1 MSEDERIT
9 VGAVSAGDGGA
20 VDLPV
25 VELLTGRG
33 FVTGKSGSGKS
44 NTASVVAEKLL
55 DGGYGLLIV
64 DIDGEYYGLKE
75 EYEILHVG
83 ADEEC
88 DIQVGPQHAEKIAQL
103 ALEKHVPIILDVSSF
118 LDESEAN
125 ELLTEVARHL
135 FAKEKKLKQP
145 FLLVVEE
152 VHEYLP
158 EGGGLDECGRM
169 LIKVAKRGRKHGLGM
184 CGISQRP
191 ADVKKDFITQCDW
204 LVWHRLTWQ
213 NDTKVV
219 RRILGSDYAD
229 GVEELNDGEGYLMT
243 DWDEH
248 VRQVQFQRK
257 RTFDAGATPGLD
269 DFERP
274 ELKSVSDD
282 LVSDLERITE
292 EQRARESRIKELER
306 ELKDRELR
314 IEELETEL
322 EEARDLSEMAEQ
334 FSRAMMAHA
343 TGRPFREDVT
353 GYQASLEESS
363 NRTAAG
369 PADDDTVAS
378 DEDRW
383 REAVTGATD
392 GAATDGDGP
401 AGATDDATTDGDGPA
416 GATDGAATG
425 DEGREDGT
433 PPDEHARPRPEA
445 DGSMTGGDDEG
456 FEPAYEPWPDEEDL
470 LAADGTD
477 GVDAVVDES
486 AGGSALAGEPP
497 GGDATAGAGH
507 AEGTDAPGGDATAE
521 ADGGADILVPGDESE
536 AATGAADWDGSFD
549 DTGGGDIL
557 VPGQA
562 ASGGSAGG
570 DTAPESGGDSSTE
583 AGDEPDTEAGGSGG
597 DIIVPGED
605 DGDSAGPSPAGDEGA
620 AEDVAA
626 ERETGPSG
634 GDDIIVP
641 GETDTD
647 PDETDTDPD
656 ESDADP
662 DGPTTDGADGGEE
675 APRANAGADADA
687 DGDGSGSGGGDIVVP
702 GEDPITGDGSAD
714 EPDGGTADAAPGRGE
729 RQTEPGSDGADT
741 TDTSFAERDDPEFE
755 RPVVREVR
763 ETVESLDPLARGML
777 AYYRSNGPASP
788 VDAQVAAGG
797 DGDRTRA
804 YGRNRSL
811 REAGLVAHAGR
822 GRYGYALRSRID
834 EAHDGRL
841 AAAALDAAVERV
853 EAAFLDRS
861 DAPWPGA

>member
-9 VGAVSAGDGGA
+9 VGAVSAGDGGS

-125 ELLTEVARHL
+125 ELLREVARHL

-204 LVWHRLTWQ
+204 LVWHRLTWK

-219 RRILGSDYAD
+219 QRILGSDYAD

-282 LVSDLERITE
+282 LVSDLEQITE

-314 IEELETEL
+314 IEELEAEL

-353 GYQASLEESS
+353 GYQADLEESS
-363 NRTAAG
+363 RPSASA
-369 PADDDTVAS
+369 PAPGSEAS
-378 DEDRW
+378 AVDRGATGSEDRW
-383 REAVTGATD
+383 SEAMAAVGDDEAVDDD
-392 GAATDGDGP
+392 GR
-401 AGATDDATTDGDGPA
+401 
-416 GATDGAATG
+416 
-425 DEGREDGT
+425 DEAEESDEEET
-433 PPDEHARPRPEA
+433 PPDEHARPRPEP
-445 DGSMTGGDDEG
+445 DGSMTGGGGG
-456 FEPAYEPWPDEEDL
+456 FEPAYEPWPDGDDL
-470 LAADGTD
+470 LAPGGTEDVDG
-477 GVDAVVDES
+477 VVDES
-486 AGGSALAGEPP
+486 TGGSAGDGAAAGPGPTTGTEP
-497 GGDATAGAGH
+497 TAERAGTV
-507 AEGTDAPGGDATAE
+507 EGVETAE
-521 ADGGADILVPGDESE
+521 ADGGAGILVPGDERE
-536 AATGAADWDGSFD
+536 AETGPADWDGSFD
-549 DTGGGDIL
+549 EGSESGEML
-557 VPGQA
+557 VPGETTMDGR
-562 ASGGSAGG
+562 SGG
-570 DTAPESGGDSSTE
+570 DTSPEGGSDGPVDTAEGGDTDGGGSGVDIIVPGERDDHGT
-583 AGDEPDTEAGGSGG
+583 EPDVDVGDGGREPNPDTSPEEDSNDDGG

-605 DGDSAGPSPAGDEGA
+605 ATSSTGGGWSDGIEEAGTREHRSDGRAGTDPESTSNSAHGSETSGAGTATDDGPGAGSRGASAGEADRDPGA
-620 AEDVAA
+620 
-626 ERETGPSG
+626 
-634 GDDIIVP
+634 
-641 GETDTD
+641 
-647 PDETDTDPD
+647 
-656 ESDADP
+656 
-662 DGPTTDGADGGEE
+662 
-675 APRANAGADADA
+675 
-687 DGDGSGSGGGDIVVP
+687 
-702 GEDPITGDGSAD
+702 
-714 EPDGGTADAAPGRGE
+714 
-729 RQTEPGSDGADT
+729 
-741 TDTSFAERDDPEFE
+741 SFAERDDPDFE

-763 ETVESLDPLARGML
+763 ETVESFDPVVRGML
-777 AYYRSNGPASP
+777 AYYRSEGPASP

-804 YGRNRSL
+804 YGRNSRL

-822 GRYGYALRSRID
+822 GRYAYALRTRID
-834 EAHDGRL
+834 EAHGGRL
-841 AAAALDAAVERV
+841 DPEALDAAVERV

-861 DAPWPGA
+861 DAPWPGV

>member
-9 VGAVSAGDGGA
+9 VGAVSAGEGGA

-88 DIQVGPQHAEKIAQL
+88 DIRVGPQHAEKIAQL

-125 ELLTEVARHL
+125 ELLREVARYL

-219 RRILGSDYAD
+219 KRILGSDYAD
-229 GVEELNDGEGYLMT
+229 GVEGLNDGEGYLMT
-243 DWDEH
+243 DWDED

-282 LVSDLERITE
+282 LVSDLEQITE
-292 EQRARESRIKELER
+292 EQQARESRVRELER
-306 ELKDRELR
+306 ELKDKELR
-314 IEELETEL
+314 IGELEAEL

-363 NRTAAG
+363 GATAPDEGGTPGTRTG
-369 PADDDTVAS
+369 TADA
-378 DEDRW
+378 DR
-383 REAVTGATD
+383 EVTGD
-392 GAATDGDGP
+392 GQRWSEAA
-401 AGATDDATTDGDGPA
+401 
-416 GATDGAATG
+416 AARSGTPTG
-425 DEGREDGT
+425 DEGVAGDEGDDGRDAEVDDEEGDGDGT

-445 DGSMTGGDDEG
+445 DESMTGGDEG
-456 FEPAYEPWPDEEDL
+456 FEPAYEPWPDREDML
-470 LAADGTD
+470 SSGGSGA
-477 GVDAVVDES
+477 VDTVVDEAS
-486 AGGSALAGEPP
+486 GTSTDRDGATPGSAETAEVAGSAE
-497 GGDATAGAGH
+497 DTAA
-507 AEGTDAPGGDATAE
+507 TDA
-521 ADGGADILVPGDESE
+521 DGEGMLVPGDESE
-536 AATGAADWDGSFD
+536 AETGPADWDGSFEE
-549 DTGGGDIL
+549 GDGSGEIL
-557 VPGQA
+557 VPGDPGSGESSGA
-562 ASGGSAGG
+562 GSSEGVPGTGGSDGVDAPGG
-570 DTAPESGGDSSTE
+570 SEGDD
-583 AGDEPDTEAGGSGG
+583 AGDDSGG
-597 DIIVPGED
+597 DIIVPGEPGGSGVD
-605 DGDSAGPSPAGDEGA
+605 ADPSADADPGDESPEAGPDPRVDE
-620 AEDVAA
+620 D
-626 ERETGPSG
+626 PDG
-634 GDDIIVP
+634 GGDIIVP
-641 GETDTD
+641 GEDGGTQPAGGSGSDGSPGDDLGAGD
-647 PDETDTDPD
+647 PNPGDDSPEAGASDET
-656 ESDADP
+656 
-662 DGPTTDGADGGEE
+662 G
-675 APRANAGADADA
+675 N
-687 DGDGSGSGGGDIVVP
+687 GSGGGTHEEP
-702 GEDPITGDGSAD
+702 PAAGGGSAD
-714 EPDGGTADAAPGRGE
+714 RDRG
-729 RQTEPGSDGADT
+729 A
-741 TDTSFAERDDPEFE
+741 SFAERDDPDFE
-755 RPVVREVR
+755 RPVVREIR
-763 ETVESLDPLARGML
+763 ETVGSLDAVARGML
-777 AYYRSNGPASP
+777 AYYRSEDPASP

-804 YGRNRSL
+804 YGRNREL
-811 REAGLVAHAGR
+811 REAGLIAHAGR
-822 GRYGYALRSRID
+822 GTYGYALRSRID

-841 AAAALDAAVERV
+841 NEDALEAAVERV

-861 DAPWPGA
+861 DAPWPSV

>member
-1 MSEDERIT
+1 MARPLSGMSDEERIT
-9 VGAVSAGDGGA
+9 VGAVSAGGEGA

-118 LDESEAN
+118 LDESKAN

-135 FAKEKKLKQP
+135 FAKEKKLKRP

-219 RRILGSDYAD
+219 SRILGSDYAD

-243 DWDEH
+243 DWDEG

-282 LVSDLERITE
+282 LVSDLEQITE
-292 EQRARESRIKELER
+292 EQQARRSRVKELER

-314 IEELETEL
+314 IEELESEL
-322 EEARDLSEMAEQ
+322 EEARDLSDMAEQ

-353 GYQASLEESS
+353 GYQSSLEEGS
-363 NRTAAG
+363 RAGVEEGRDPPGTEDAEATEETTTAADAG
-369 PADDDTVAS
+369 STAWDAIEAPEEEEGEADGTDDDE
-378 DEDRW
+378 DE
-383 REAVTGATD
+383 
-392 GAATDGDGP
+392 
-401 AGATDDATTDGDGPA
+401 
-416 GATDGAATG
+416 
-425 DEGREDGT
+425 T
-433 PPDEHARPRPEA
+433 PPDEHARPRPEP
-445 DGSMTGGDDEG
+445 DGSMTGGDESE
-456 FEPAYEPWPDEEDL
+456 FEPAYEPWPDEDDL
-470 LAADGTD
+470 LSSRETSE
-477 GVDAVVDES
+477 VDAVVDES
-486 AGGSALAGEPP
+486 AGGPSRE
-497 GGDATAGAGH
+497 DATAGSGGAEDAG
-507 AEGTDAPGGDATAE
+507 AATESGATAE
-521 ADGGADILVPGDESE
+521 ADGGADMLVPGDESE
-536 AATGAADWDGSFD
+536 TNTEAEEWDGSFD
-549 DTGGGDIL
+549 GDGDSGEIL
-557 VPGQA
+557 VPGE
-562 ASGGSAGG
+562 
-570 DTAPESGGDSSTE
+570 TTESGSEGSDDDTDV
-583 AGDEPDTEAGGSGG
+583 APDDEGADADGSDSGG
-597 DIIVPGED
+597 DIIVPGETD
-605 DGDSAGPSPAGDEGA
+605 GTQSGAPDPGDDPAPESEASTRGAEPDGDEP
-620 AEDVAA
+620 
-626 ERETGPSG
+626 
-634 GDDIIVP
+634 DDIITP
-641 GETDTD
+641 GE
-647 PDETDTDPD
+647 ETA
-656 ESDADP
+656 EADV
-662 DGPTTDGADGGEE
+662 
-675 APRANAGADADA
+675 
-687 DGDGSGSGGGDIVVP
+687 GGGSV
-702 GEDPITGDGSAD
+702 GESTGNDDAGVAVIQEVEDSTMAAEA
-714 EPDGGTADAAPGRGE
+714 EPDGDAAPGAGDE
-729 RQTEPGSDGADT
+729 AGDPGA
-741 TDTSFAERDDPEFE
+741 SFAERDDPEFE

-763 ETVESLDPLARGML
+763 ETVESLDPVTRGML
-777 AYYRSNGPASP
+777 ACYRAEGPASP

-804 YGRNRSL
+804 YGRNREL

-822 GRYGYALRSRID
+822 GTYAYALRSRID
-834 EAHDGRL
+834 DAHDGRL
-841 AAAALDAAVERV
+841 APAALEAAVERV